1 MKDFIRKKLHENW
14 GWDDEPTMTSPLSKE
29 VQDIVNAKYDDYNAQ
44 KALRNLEEKY
54 VSMYAEYEGDT
65 YGVIDAIKKVLPRS
79 LRIIY
84 NEMHPT
90 ITNETISEANE
101 DSFIKFVT
109 EIGAKPVNGKIGMFA
124 FVHGQ
129 SILYFKNSKK
139 SNTIEA
145 DLIHTPVEARGSGS
159 ARKTFVEFLKFVDKY
174 GFIVEGIIA
183 ARDAQTNETQLA
195 KFYKS
200 LGFRFKEMGGY
211 ASDFEIIRYKGGR

>member
-14 GWDDEPTMTSPLSKE
+14 GWSDEPTVKSPLSKE
-29 VQDIVNAKYDDYNAQ
+29 IEDIMNSNYDEYHAQ
-44 KALRNLEEKY
+44 KALRNLEDKY
-54 VSMYAEYEGDT
+54 VSKYAEYEGDT

-84 NEMHPT
+84 NNMHPT
-90 ITNETISEANE
+90 ITNENISEAK
-101 DSFIKFVT
+101 DDVFVKFVN
-109 EIGAKPVNGKIGMFA
+109 EMGAKPVSGKIGMFA

-129 SILYFKNSKK
+129 STLYFKNSRK

-159 ARKTFVEFLKFVDKY
+159 ARATFVEFLKFVDKY

-183 ARDAQTNETQLA
+183 ARDAKTDATQLA

-200 LGFRFKEMGGY
+200 LGFRFQEMGGY
-211 ASDFEIIRYKGGR
+211 ASDFEIIRYRGGR

>member
-14 GWDDEPTMTSPLSKE
+14 GWEDERTISSPLSKE
-29 VQDIVNAKYDDYNAQ
+29 IEDIVNAKYDVYHAQ

-65 YGVIDAIKKVLPRS
+65 YGVIDAIKKFLPRS
-79 LRIIY
+79 LRLIY
-84 NEMHPT
+84 NDMHPT
-90 ITNETISEANE
+90 ITNENITEAKDDVFSN
-101 DSFIKFVT
+101 FVN

-129 SILYFKNSKK
+129 STLYFKNSKK
-139 SNTIEA
+139 PNTIEA

-159 ARKTFVEFLKFVDKY
+159 ARNAFVEFLKFVDKY

-183 ARDAQTNETQLA
+183 ARDAQTDANQLA

-200 LGFRFKEMGGY
+200 LGFRFQEMGGY
-211 ASDFEIIRYKGGR
+211 ASDFEIIRYRGGR